1 MKTAFFH
8 DCVFVIDEEERY
20 YTKGGLDS
28 KKLSEYV
35 NYFGEMTVFTRA
47 RRIKD
52 NDDKKKM
59 TIASTENVNFKS
71 VNNLNPIS
79 LFFGE
84 TKNKIKELVN
94 KSDFIIIRMP
104 SFIGHVA
111 IKECKKQNK
120 NYLVEMVACPWDALW
135 NYGKLSK
142 KICALP
148 TFILNKNDLKNAKNV
163 IYVSEE
169 FLQRRYPTKGKNIG
183 CSDVVLKDFDNN
195 CLESRLKK
203 IDKMNDKNKIKIC
216 TVAKVELKYTGQEYV
231 IKAIKKL
238 KKKGMLIDYY
248 IVGGGDPTRL
258 KKIIEKYE
266 LQDDVH
272 LTGGIPHNKV
282 YDLLD
287 EIDLYIQPSLQEGL
301 PRAVVEAMSR
311 ACPIIGSKTG
321 GIPELISDE
330 YIFKRKN
337 VAEISKMIERFISS
351 KNTLK
356 GMAIKNYEKSKKFQ
370 SDILIDKRNNFYKM
384 ILADKA

>member
-1 MKTAFFH
+1 M
-8 DCVFVIDEEERY
+8 
-20 YTKGGLDS
+20 
-28 KKLSEYV
+28 
-35 NYFGEMTVFTRA
+35 
-47 RRIKD
+47 
-52 NDDKKKM
+52 
-59 TIASTENVNFKS
+59 
-71 VNNLNPIS
+71 
-79 LFFGE
+79 
-84 TKNKIKELVN
+84 
-94 KSDFIIIRMP
+94 
-104 SFIGHVA
+104 
-111 IKECKKQNK
+111 
-120 NYLVEMVACPWDALW
+120 
-135 NYGKLSK
+135 
-142 KICALP
+142 
-148 TFILNKNDLKNAKNV
+148 
-163 IYVSEE
+163 
-169 FLQRRYPTKGKNIG
+169 
-183 CSDVVLKDFDNN
+183 LKDFDNN

-216 TVAKVELKYTGQEYV
+216 TVANVELKYKGQEYV